1 VIAAPVNASSSVP
14 SRKAMKRDARSD
26 KNRAVLQAVQEMH
39 RHGNRLSALAGQ
51 PESEIA
57 SALSAHVLAQLHGV
71 HVDDPV
77 SYEEAMAC
85 EYAEFWKAAMQEE
98 YHSLLENDTWQATDR
113 IPYDSN
119 KHAIGSKWVFK
130 TKRNPDGSTRFKAR
144 LVIKGYEQRRGQDF
158 DETYAP
164 VGKLTTLRYLLG
176 LALWFIGL
184 VGWCE
189 FKPKIDAFLV

>member
-1 VIAAPVNASSSVP
+1 VP
-14 SRKAMKRDARSD
+14 SRKALKRDARSD
-26 KNRAVLQAVQEMH
+26 KNR
-39 RHGNRLSALAGQ
+39 RGNRDRLSALAGQ
-51 PESEIA
+51 PESDIA
-57 SALSAHVLAQLHGV
+57 SALSAHVIAQLHGV

-77 SYEEAMAC
+77 SYEEAMAS

-98 YHSLLENDTWQATDR
+98 HHSLLENDTWQAADR
-113 IPYDSN
+113 IPYEKN
-119 KHAIGSKWVFK
+119 AIGSKWVFK

-176 LALWFIGL
+176 LAAKQRWSINHMDVVTGMPGHARKDQTEGRVRIGEP
-184 VGWCE
+184 GRRSTT
-189 FKPKIDAFLV
+189 P